1 MENNK
6 RELKQKIKE
15 LTDIDIWQGSGNLED
30 YQNLLQMVEKLYL
43 KNI

>member
-30 YQNLLQMVEKLYL
+30 YQNLLQLVEKLYL
-43 KNI
+43 KK

>member
-30 YQNLLQMVEKLYL
+30 YQNLLQLVENY
-43 KNI
+43 I